1 MSVFYIMRNWTER
14 VTKGARFID
23 SDHAYIHEG
32 YMFTAFTKQEI
43 ASSGVYKITFET
55 PASATGKYIH
65 WRPEF
70 VSTSGDSVDI
80 KVYEGSSG
88 DSGGSDFTPIN
99 RNRLS
104 SETSLS
110 TVTLGAT
117 VTTNGTQIDQTFVG
131 GGTGVG
137 NTTQGSESGDKN
149 EIMLKQGTL
158 YTVEITNGSDSAN
171 NIFVKLLWYEEND
184 A

>member
-14 VTKGARFID
+14 VTKGVKAID

-32 YMFTAFTKQEI
+32 YMFSAYTNQEI
-43 ASSGVYKITFET
+43 ASEGVYKITFET

-70 VSTSGDSVDI
+70 ISTSGDSVTV

-104 SETSLS
+104 SLTSLS

-117 VTTNGTQIDQTFVG
+117 VTTNGTQIDESFIG

-137 NTTQGSESGDKN
+137 GTTQGSESGDKN
-149 EIMLKQGTL
+149 EIILKQGEL
-158 YTVEITNGSDSAN
+158 YTIEVTNGSSSAN
-171 NIFVKLLWYEEND
+171 DIFIKLLWYEEDN